1 MNSIFHRRHAINTH
15 PFVLLLLLF
24 SFLANTPSSADEDSK
39 PNILFILADDLGWN
53 GPGCCGNKFAA
64 TPNLDRLASEGMRFT
79 QAYADSQCSPS
90 RAAFLSGQY
99 GARTGLFK
107 VLNEKEPPKA
117 FLRPPE
123 ECKGLTP
130 RTATLAAALRNAGYT
145 TGISGKWHIADN
157 STVGALL
164 KRDNGKYLDRYGFD
178 FGGKAGGRK
187 ETRED
192 KAAKAITND
201 IIGFIEQNK
210 DRPWFAYAAHFIPHA
225 PLAAPEELIKKYEAL
240 GYKRSATAGGK
251 FTERPTAD
259 YLAMLEHMDAQAGR
273 LLDLLDTL
281 HLADNTVV
289 VFAGDNGGL
298 SRVFDNSPLR
308 EGKGSPYEGGIRV
321 PFIVRWPGHVKPGT
335 TSDVPVHFV
344 DLYPTF
350 AAIAGAR
357 SPEGHILDGQSLL
370 PLLLQKGTFDRQA
383 LYWHM
388 PTYTTNYGRT
398 PCAVIRKG
406 DWKLIHWF
414 GDFLDTT
421 GFTPDDKPYG
431 KLVVGLRT
439 ELYNLRDDPG
449 EKKDLAPAQPAK
461 TEELLA
467 DLRTWWKKTGAKFPE
482 KNPDY
487 DAASWWTG
495 TDDESESG
503 TKNHSPNH

>member
-1 MNSIFHRRHAINTH
+1 MRIIPVCAALFIFVCAACAT
-15 PFVLLLLLF
+15 
-24 SFLANTPSSADEDSK
+24 AEDPK
-39 PNILFILADDLGWN
+39 PNILFILADDLGLN
-53 GPGCCGNKFAA
+53 GLSCCGNKFAA

-90 RAAFLSGQY
+90 RAAFFTGQF

-117 FLRPPE
+117 VLRPPE

-130 RTATLAAALRNAGYT
+130 QTASLASTLRSAGYA

-164 KRDNGKYLDRYGFD
+164 KRDGGKYLDRYGFD
-178 FGGKAGGRK
+178 FGGAAGGQK
-187 ETRED
+187 ENKED
-192 KAAKAITND
+192 KAARTITDD

-210 DRPWFAYAAHFIPHA
+210 GRPWFAFVAHFIPHA

-240 GYKRSATAGGK
+240 GYKRSPTPGGK
-251 FTERPTAD
+251 FTDRPTAD

-273 LLDLLDTL
+273 LLDLLDKL

-289 VFAGDNGGL
+289 VFSGDNGGL

-321 PFIVRWPGHVKPGT
+321 PFIVRWPGQVKPGT

-350 AAIAGAR
+350 AAIAGAKP
-357 SPEGHILDGQSLL
+357 PEGHIFDGQSLL
-370 PLLLQKGTFDRQA
+370 PLLLQKGTFEREA

-398 PCAVIRKG
+398 PCSVIHKG

-414 GDFLDTT
+414 GDYLDTA

-431 KLVVGLRT
+431 TLVVGPRT

-449 EKKDLAPAQPAK
+449 EKKDLAAAQPAK

-467 DLRTWWKKTGAKFPE
+467 DLQAWWKKTGAKFPE
-482 KNPDY
+482 KNPGY
-487 DAASWWTG
+487 DAASWWKG
-495 TDDESESG
+495 TEGDAEAGSKS
-503 TKNHSPNH
+503 KNAGN

>member
-1 MNSIFHRRHAINTH
+1 MFQGNTLRVLTAVMLPVTGALHA
-15 PFVLLLLLF
+15 
-24 SFLANTPSSADEDSK
+24 AADQPSKK

-53 GPGCCGNKFAA
+53 GLGCCGNKFAA
-64 TPNLDRLASEGMRFT
+64 TPRLDRLASEGMRFT

-123 ECKGLTP
+123 ECKGLTSQ
-130 RTATLAAALRNAGYT
+130 TATLAATLRSAGYV

-164 KRDNGKYLDRYGFD
+164 KRDGGKYLDRYGFD
-178 FGGKAGGRK
+178 FGGKAGGQK
-187 ETRED
+187 ESKED
-192 KAAKAITND
+192 KAAKAITDD

-210 DRPWFAYAAHFIPHA
+210 DRPWFAFTAHFIPHA

-240 GYKRSATAGGK
+240 GYKRSATAIGK
-251 FTERPTAD
+251 FTDRPTAN
-259 YLAMLEHMDAQAGR
+259 YLAMLEHMDTQAGR

-281 HLADNTVV
+281 HLADDTVV

-350 AAIAGAR
+350 AAIAGATP
-357 SPEGHILDGQSLL
+357 PEGHILDGQSFL

-398 PCAVIRKG
+398 PCSVIRKG

-414 GDFLDTT
+414 GDYLDTA

-431 KLVVGLRT
+431 KLVIGPRT
-439 ELYNLRDDPG
+439 ELYNLHDDPV
-449 EKKDLAPAQPAK
+449 EKNDLAPAQPEKAA
-461 TEELLA
+461 ELLA
-467 DLRTWWKKTGAKFPE
+467 DLQAWWEKTGAKFPE

-487 DAASWWTG
+487 DAASWWKG
-495 TDDESESG
+495 TDGDPEGGS
-503 TKNHSPNH
+503 KNSSH